1 MIIPNIYIYI
11 WKNKIHV
18 PNQQPGIYC
27 VYMYIYIYIYITYS
41 SGYNYSITWY
51 NYDYNFHKLG
61 DVGYNGV

>member
-1 MIIPNIYIYI
+1 MFQTS
-11 WKNKIHV
+11 
-18 PNQQPGIYC
+18 NQVYT
-27 VYMYIYIYIYITYS
+27 VYMYIYILHS